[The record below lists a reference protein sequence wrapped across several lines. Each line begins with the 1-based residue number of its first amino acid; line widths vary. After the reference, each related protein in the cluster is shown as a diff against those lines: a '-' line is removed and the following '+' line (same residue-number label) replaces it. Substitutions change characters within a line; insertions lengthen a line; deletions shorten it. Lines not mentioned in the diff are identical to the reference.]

1 MLCFGTFSWI
11 LDSFSCFRSSQ
22 EFPLKFTQVRV
33 HKPSDRER
41 FWLRRILFGIL
52 GAFSAKVAV
61 DLWRDGSITSA
72 YAFALSKLRDHIIEP
87 MEKLAGEL
95 FDTIRKRD
103 YVVTREEC
111 DESRE
116 SLHRMLHEFSQTSKG
131 STLISDMKA
140 RVQETLREQ
149 QEAASAMASKIS
161 QRATGGG
168 AGSGGGSGRGVD
180 LKPADVVPKVQPPGW
195 VAAEVSPEQ
204 AMAAL
209 MSAYERELQ
218 APIQGVVFGNLMTA
232 ILIQMQKLKVHTEA
246 AMLTMDQV
254 GIDFSPSVGTRF
266 V

>member
-1 MLCFGTFSWI
+1 
-11 LDSFSCFRSSQ
+11 
-22 EFPLKFTQVRV
+22 V
-33 HKPSDRER
+33 
-41 FWLRRILFGIL
+41 
-52 GAFSAKVAV
+52 KVAV
-61 DLWRDGSITSA
+61 DLWRDGSIASA

-87 MEKLAGEL
+87 MEKLASEL

-168 AGSGGGSGRGVD
+168 SGSGSGGAVD
-180 LKPADVVPKVQPPGW
+180 LKPADVVPKVPQAGW

-246 AMLTMDQV
+246 AMLTMDQARKPYP
-254 GIDFSPSVGTRF
+254 SPRDLLLLFANPDTSAMCLADSSF
-266 V
+266 E